1 MNRHGTLGRSGEDA
15 AVRLLEGQGYVVLAR
30 NLRLPGGEI
39 DVIGRDG
46 DVIAFIEVKT
56 RASKRFG
63 SALAAVDA
71 RKRRTLRALAADWL
85 QIAAPRARARFDI
98 VTVDGDD
105 HAELHRG
112 AFA

>member
-1 MNRHGTLGRSGEDA
+1 MNRHGKLGRCGEDA
-15 AVRLLEGQGYVVLAR
+15 AIRLLEERGYVVLAR
-30 NLRLPGGEI
+30 NVRMPGGEI
-39 DVIGRDG
+39 DVVAKDG
-46 DVIAFIEVKT
+46 DAIAFIEVKT
-56 RASKRFG
+56 RSNARYG

-98 VTVDGDD
+98 VTIDGDR
-105 HAELHRG
+105 AELHRG